1 MDDRQPCSQR
11 DTTSAMRGSDRM
23 FVAELCRQ
31 RTHLSQSTR
40 HAEVNERP
48 SPSGQSSAS
57 APAMWSSSWV
67 PTATVAHQVIS
78 PTSGDGESD
87 QARTESSLPAISPPH
102 RESGGAKAVVLE
114 VGVTVAAEPAHHI
127 LIHAS
132 YLDDGDS
139 TPPGSSHLVAFR
151 SVSVK
156 GAMLH
161 ACDHRGRM
169 NHSNEI

>member
-31 RTHLSQSTR
+31 RAHLSQSTR

-87 QARTESSLPAISPPH
+87 QARTESSMPAISSPPH
-102 RESGGAKAVVLE
+102 RESGGAKAVRRPRSRCYGRSRTRTSHPHSRFVPRRRRFHTAGIIAFGRISFSLRE
-114 VGVTVAAEPAHHI
+114 G
-127 LIHAS
+127 
-132 YLDDGDS
+132 GDA
-139 TPPGSSHLVAFR
+139 PCMR
-151 SVSVK
+151 SPREDESLK
-156 GAMLH
+156 
-161 ACDHRGRM
+161 
-169 NHSNEI
+169 